1 MLHGP
6 RRQAEP
12 LLKFQ
17 NVLPKSL
24 RCEPMLSGVV
34 TKAGQIEFR
43 DTRRIDQDINGEI
56 AILRPSEFIDK
67 IADGTQRGAR
77 LIVHFKGQR
86 GAQLFELPVFG
97 AVPDQLGDGIA
108 RRPAGWN
115 SATGAPVGANGLRES
130 MNTGHD
136 FLSTSMRRQMRSGEA
151 VAVNTPA
158 DRCSSVSLDVIKST
172 PKSAPSEGPETLSL
186 PALL

>member
-12 LLKFQ
+12 PLKFQ

-24 RCEPMLSGVV
+24 RCESMLSGVV
-34 TKAGQIEFR
+34 TEAGQIEFR

-56 AILRPSEFIDK
+56 AILRPSELIDK
-67 IADGTQRGAR
+67 IADGAQRGAR

-86 GAQLFELPVFG
+86 GAQLFDQPVFC

-108 RRPAGWN
+108 WRPAGWT

-136 FLSTSMRRQMRSGEA
+136 FLSTSMRRQMLSGEA

-158 DRCSSVSLDVIKST
+158 DRVFSSF
-172 PKSAPSEGPETLSL
+172 P
-186 PALL
+186 